1 MRIELL
7 NKQDVLSIREFIRIH
22 DSAFLSRKWKKNPY
36 TPLVEEKFI
45 KSLENENSN
54 IVLVYDNKKMLGGLA
69 YTLKQEQ
76 NSIYVSHVCVDP
88 VAQGKG
94 VAGLLLDYVDD
105 KARQMS
111 CEGITLNVGSVWENA
126 ISLYE
131 KRGLL
136 RLA

>member
-54 IVLVYDNKKMLGGLA
+54 IVLV
-69 YTLKQEQ
+69 
-76 NSIYVSHVCVDP
+76 
-88 VAQGKG
+88 
-94 VAGLLLDYVDD
+94 
-105 KARQMS
+105 
-111 CEGITLNVGSVWENA
+111 
-126 ISLYE
+126 
-131 KRGLL
+131 
-136 RLA
+136 